1 MSWSSIKEAVSPF
14 APLLGKA
21 LALTGPVGA
30 VAGGLLA
37 NALGV
42 DETPDAVA
50 QAIQSDPNA
59 VLRIKEVE
67 LNNAAQLQR
76 CVIEAQT
83 TRLTEINKTMRAEYA
98 ADGWF
103 KTGWRPMIGYML
115 AFSMGGVMAGLVYS
129 LFKHPENAGEI
140 VANATIIISAMCA
153 VVGVNIR
160 ERSKDKAAAMGQTRN
175 GVLDKL
181 FTRSPL

>member
-1 MSWSSIKEAVSPF
+1 MDWSSIKETVGAF
-14 APLLGKA
+14 APTIGKA

-37 NALGV
+37 SAFGV
-42 DETPDAVA
+42 DETPQAVA
-50 QAIQSDPNA
+50 QAIAADPEA
-59 VLRIKEVE
+59 ALKLKTAES
-67 LNNAAQLQR
+67 NNATALQR
-76 CVIEAQT
+76 AIIEAT
-83 TRLTEINKTMRAEYA
+83 TQRIVEVNKTMRAEYA

-129 LFKHPENAGEI
+129 LFTHPENAGEI

-160 ERSKDKAAAMGQTRN
+160 ERSKDKAAANGQPYASMIK
-175 GVLDKL
+175 GL
-181 FTRSPL
+181 FNR